1 MKYFVLLLFLFS
13 VSSFSFENNNFT
25 SNDKQ
30 RLFIK
35 AFDDIVFHNRTR
47 ISRISQLAEKLG
59 WKEIKTKDATK
70 AYSYWGIKEYLYKDY
85 TIRIKS
91 DYEEEIFAIYVNND
105 DEYFGYE
112 LANILLKTYPPI
124 GKIYDENS
132 YRKEVSKLFYDP
144 LTKEVSTN
152 YQRIWFIEGGYEIKV
167 CLFDLD
173 YHKIKSKEK
182 RKTAIIILSRF

>member
-91 DYEEEIFAIYVNND
+91 DYEEEIFAIFDYLVTKRR
-105 DEYFGYE
+105 E
-112 LANILLKTYPPI
+112 
-124 GKIYDENS
+124 
-132 YRKEVSKLFYDP
+132 P
-144 LTKEVSTN
+144 LTPKQVADRKYFYQKRECEV
-152 YQRIWFIEGGYEIKV
+152 
-167 CLFDLD
+167 
-173 YHKIKSKEK
+173 
-182 RKTAIIILSRF
+182 